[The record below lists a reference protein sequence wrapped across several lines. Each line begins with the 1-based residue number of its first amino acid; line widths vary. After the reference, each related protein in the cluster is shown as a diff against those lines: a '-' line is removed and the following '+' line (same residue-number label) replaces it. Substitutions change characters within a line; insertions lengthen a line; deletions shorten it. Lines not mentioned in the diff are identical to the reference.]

1 MALFGTKKTTTQAT
15 PARGS
20 VAKSGKKKTN
30 GALGGAH
37 LTKTPERILLNPHIT
52 EKAARMTLVR
62 AYVFEVAQDVTKRD
76 VVAAIRAIYS
86 VTPRKVNIVR
96 MAPRAYIARMRNRQG
111 MHAGVKRAYV
121 FLKEGDKIKLS

>member
-1 MALFGTKKTTTQAT
+1 MALFGSKNSTTQAA
-15 PARGS
+15 PAKGS
-20 VAKSGKKKTN
+20 VKSGKKKVS
-30 GALGGAH
+30 GAMGGAR

-62 AYVFEVAQDVTKRD
+62 AYVFEVAQDATKRD
-76 VVAAIRAIYS
+76 VVAAMRAIYS
-86 VTPRKVNIVR
+86 VTPRKVTIVR
-96 MAPRAYIARMRNRQG
+96 MAPRAYIARMRNRRG